1 MLGRPPYSLDDPWA
15 FAVRAAAFTR
25 TDPLFKDG
33 AEVTRLRHLSRGGDV
48 ELARAFRRRSTSALR
63 VHVAYRTRND
73 QVEDTVRDFGIVE
86 VGIRSVTHRFV
97 QLTHL
102 NRFERTEDVNLGT
115 QSYASFGL
123 STSALGGQPGQVA
136 FVTAGYTRAAAF
148 GPGGRHEHGV
158 WTNVFGSTRV
168 RYLRKHATRHLLI
181 GNAHYRVGHNLDPE
195 VQLLLGTESGLRG
208 YPVRRFEGMRSL
220 LLSAEERWFVV
231 DDLAQLVSV
240 GVAVFVDSGFAW
252 PDGVGVELSDLKTG
266 VGGSVLLGSNRLSAL
281 PGVRLDLGYG
291 MNQVTNGGGW
301 VFNALSRI
309 EF

>member
-1 MLGRPPYSLDDPWA
+1 M
-15 FAVRAAAFTR
+15 
-25 TDPLFKDG
+25 
-33 AEVTRLRHLSRGGDV
+33 
-48 ELARAFRRRSTSALR
+48 
-63 VHVAYRTRND
+63 
-73 QVEDTVRDFGIVE
+73 
-86 VGIRSVTHRFV
+86 
-97 QLTHL
+97 
-102 NRFERTEDVNLGT
+102 
-115 QSYASFGL
+115 
-123 STSALGGQPGQVA
+123 
-136 FVTAGYTRAAAF
+136 
-148 GPGGRHEHGV
+148 
-158 WTNVFGSTRV
+158 
-168 RYLRKHATRHLLI
+168 
-181 GNAHYRVGHNLDPE
+181 
-195 VQLLLGTESGLRG
+195 
-208 YPVRRFEGMRSL
+208 RRFEGTRSL